1 MPALDAH
8 RPGARL
14 RARERL
20 IVIEVLEGS
29 PLLTLFLVVAT
40 GAVLGA
46 IPFGRV
52 RFGAAGALFTGLALS
67 AVAPH
72 LGAGMEI
79 VQSLGLALFVYTV
92 GISAGAAF
100 FATLN
105 RQLPLLAAATASTVL
120 AAIATI
126 VLGHVLGIARDLSLG
141 LFTGALT
148 AAPALDAAGRVTGSS
163 APSVGYAF
171 GYPLG
176 VIVGIVL
183 VSTVVSRSWPGRK
196 DTPALAGTGLASTTV
211 HVLRTVNLRE
221 VPQWSEQQVRFSY
234 LRRDGKVRVIVPGED
249 LLAGDEVVAVGMPEA
264 VEAVTQELGE
274 HSDQHIAHDRSLV
287 EFTRLT
293 VSNPDLASR
302 SIAELNLSVRFG
314 AVVTRVRRGD
324 LELLAR
330 DDLVLEPGDRLAVVV
345 DRSRLDA
352 VHALLGDSDRKAS
365 ELDVLSLGLGLV
377 LGFALGL
384 VTVPMPGGG
393 SFSLGPAAGPL
404 LVGMVLGALRRTG
417 PVVWALPGSANTT
430 LRQLGLLLFLAG
442 LGLTAGPDVAS
453 VLASP
458 TAWRAALLSVVVA
471 ALSCIAMLLA
481 ARWVLDLSAPRAA
494 GAVAGFLGQPAVLE
508 AANAKRADER
518 IETAYATLFA
528 FSIVVKILLV
538 PVIWNL

>member
-1 MPALDAH
+1 MIDL
-8 RPGARL
+8 
-14 RARERL
+14 
-20 IVIEVLEGS
+20 LEGS

-67 AVAPH
+67 AAAPH
-72 LGAGMEI
+72 LGAGMDI

-100 FATLN
+100 FSSLN
-105 RQLPLLAAATASTVL
+105 RQLPLLAASAVSALLGALATL
-120 AAIATI
+120 
-126 VLGHVLGIARDLSLG
+126 VLGQALGLAKDLSLG

-148 AAPALDAAGRVTGSS
+148 AAPALDAANRITGSS

-171 GYPLG
+171 GYPIG

-183 VSTVVSRSWPGRK
+183 VSTVVNRAWPGRR
-196 DTPALAGTGLASTTV
+196 DTPAMAGTSLAATTV
-211 HVLRTVNLRE
+211 QVQHPANLRD
-221 VPQWSEQQVRFSY
+221 VPQWSRQQVRFSY
-234 LRRDGKVRVIVPGED
+234 LRRDGRVRVIVPGED
-249 LLAGDEVVAVGMPEA
+249 LLAGDEVVAVGMPDA
-264 VEAVTQELGE
+264 VDAVVEELGTR
-274 HSDQHIAHDRSLV
+274 SDRHIAHDRSLV

-324 LELLAR
+324 LEMVAR
-330 DDLVLEPGDRLAVVV
+330 DDLVLEPGDRIAVVV
-345 DRSRLDA
+345 ERSRLDA
-352 VHALLGDSDRKAS
+352 VHTFLGDSDRKAG
-365 ELDVLSLGLGLV
+365 ELDALSLGLGLV
-377 LGFALGL
+377 LGVALGL
-384 VTVPMPGGG
+384 VTIPLPGGG
-393 SFSLGPAAGPL
+393 FSLGPAAGPL
-404 LVGMVLGALRRTG
+404 LVGMMLGALRRTG
-417 PVVWALPGSANTT
+417 PVVWALPGSANLT

-442 LGLTAGPDVAS
+442 LGLTAGPQVAT
-453 VLASP
+453 VLGSP
-458 TAWRAALLSVVVA
+458 TAWRAALLTVVVA
-471 ALSCIAMLLA
+471 ALSCVAMLLA
-481 ARWVLDLSAPRAA
+481 ARWVLDLSAARAA

-518 IETAYATLFA
+518 IEAAYATLFA
-528 FSIVVKILLV
+528 FSIVVKIVLV

>member
-1 MPALDAH
+1 MIDLLAS
-8 RPGARL
+8 
-14 RARERL
+14 
-20 IVIEVLEGS
+20 S

-67 AVAPH
+67 AIAPQ
-72 LGAGMEI
+72 LGSGMEI

-100 FATLN
+100 FGSLN
-105 RQLPLLAAATASTVL
+105 RQLPLLGAATLSTVL
-120 AAIATI
+120 AAVVTI
-126 VLGHVLGIARDLSLG
+126 LLGHALGLAQDLSLG

-148 AAPALDAAGRVTGSS
+148 AAPALDAASRLTGT
-163 APSVGYAF
+163 AGPSVGYAF
-171 GYPLG
+171 GYPIG

-183 VSTVVSRSWPGRK
+183 VSAVVTRAWPGRR
-196 DTPALAGTGLASTTV
+196 DTPALAGKSLRSATV
-211 HVLRTVNLRE
+211 LVDRPVNLRD
-221 VPQWSEQQVRFSY
+221 VPQWHEQRVRFSY
-234 LRRDGKVRVIVPGED
+234 LRRDGRVRVIVPGED
-249 LLAGDEVVAVGMPEA
+249 LLAGDEVVAVGMPDA
-264 VEAVTQELGE
+264 VDEVVAELGE
-274 HSDQHIAHDRSLV
+274 LSGRHIAHDRSLV

-302 SIAELNLSVRFG
+302 SIAELNLPVRFG

-330 DDLVLEPGDRLAVVV
+330 DDLVLEPGDRIAVVV
-345 DRSRLDA
+345 ERRALEA
-352 VHALLGDSDRKAS
+352 VHAFLGDSDRKAS
-365 ELDVLSLGLGLV
+365 ELDVLSVGLGLV

-404 LVGMVLGALRRTG
+404 IVGMALGALRRTG
-417 PVVWALPGSANTT
+417 PVVWSLPGGANTT
-430 LRQLGLLLFLAG
+430 VRQLGLLLFLAA
-442 LGLTAGPDVAS
+442 LGLTAGPEVAT
-453 VLASP
+453 VLSSP

-471 ALSCIAMLLA
+471 AISCVVLLIA
-481 ARWVLDLSAPRAA
+481 ARWTLELSAPRAA

-508 AANAKRADER
+508 AASSKVADER

-528 FSIVVKILLV
+528 FSIVVKIALV

>member
-1 MPALDAH
+1 M
-8 RPGARL
+8 
-14 RARERL
+14 RAPTRCQAAGPERFT
-20 IVIEVLEGS
+20 VIAALEGS

-46 IPFGRV
+46 IPFGRI
-52 RFGAAGALFTGLALS
+52 RLGAAGALFTGLALS
-67 AVAPH
+67 AIAPH

-79 VQSLGLALFVYTV
+79 VQTLGLALFVYTV

-100 FATLN
+100 FGTLN
-105 RQLPLLAAATASTVL
+105 RQLPLLAAATLSTIL
-120 AAIATI
+120 AAIATL
-126 VLGHVLGIARDLSLG
+126 VLGQVLGLARDLSLG

-148 AAPALDAAGRVTGSS
+148 AAPALDAAARLTGTGG
-163 APSVGYAF
+163 PSVGYSF
-171 GYPLG
+171 GYPIG

-183 VSTVVSRSWPGRK
+183 VSAVVSRAWPGRK
-196 DTPALAGTGLASTTV
+196 DTPALAGTSLSSTTV
-211 HVLRTVNLRE
+211 RVQRSVNLRD
-221 VPQWSEQQVRFSY
+221 VPQWHEQLVRFSY
-234 LRRDGKVRVIVPGED
+234 LRREGRVRVIVPGED
-249 LLAGDEVVAVGMPEA
+249 LLEGDEVVAVGMPDQ
-264 VEAVTQELGE
+264 VRAVTEELGE
-274 HSDQHIAHDRSLV
+274 TSDQHIAHDRSLV

-302 SIAELNLSVRFG
+302 SIAELNLPVRFG

-330 DDLVLEPGDRLAVVV
+330 DDLVLEPGDRIAVVV
-345 DRSRLDA
+345 DRRRLDA
-352 VHALLGDSDRKAS
+352 VHSFLGDSDRKAG

-377 LGFALGL
+377 LGVALGL
-384 VTVPMPGGG
+384 LSFPMPGGG
-393 SFSLGPAAGPL
+393 MFALGPAAGPL

-417 PVVWALPGSANTT
+417 PVVWALPGSANRT

-442 LGLTAGPDVAS
+442 LGLTAGPEFAQM
-453 VLASP
+453 LASP
-458 TAWRAALLSVVVA
+458 TAWRAAVLSAVVALLSCL
-471 ALSCIAMLLA
+471 ALLIA

-508 AANAKRADER
+508 AANAKAADER
-518 IETAYATLFA
+518 IEAAYATLFA

>member
-1 MPALDAH
+1 MID
-8 RPGARL
+8 
-14 RARERL
+14 
-20 IVIEVLEGS
+20 VLEGS

-67 AVAPH
+67 AAAPH
-72 LGAGMEI
+72 LGAGMDF

-100 FATLN
+100 FSTLN
-105 RQLPLLAAATASTVL
+105 RQLPLLLAATASTVI

-126 VLGHVLGIARDLSLG
+126 VLGHTLGLARDLSLG

-148 AAPALDAAGRVTGSS
+148 AAPALDAADRLTSTS

-171 GYPLG
+171 GYPIG

-183 VSTVVSRSWPGRK
+183 VSTVVTRNWPGRK
-196 DTPALAGTGLASTTV
+196 DTPALAGTSLDSATV
-211 HVLRTVNLRE
+211 HVLRPANLRDI
-221 VPQWSEQQVRFSY
+221 PQWQEQQVRFSY
-234 LRRDGKVRVIVPGED
+234 LRRAGTVRVIVPGED
-249 LLAGDEVVAVGMPEA
+249 LLVGDEVVAVGMPDA
-264 VEAVTQELGE
+264 VEAVTEELGE
-274 HSDQHIAHDRSLV
+274 RSARHIAHDRSLV

-302 SIAELNLSVRFG
+302 SIAELNLPVRFG
-314 AVVTRVRRGD
+314 AVPTRVRRGD

-330 DDLVLEPGDRLAVVV
+330 DDLVLEPGDRMAVAV
-345 DRSRLDA
+345 DRSKLEA

-417 PVVWALPGSANTT
+417 PVVWALPGSANIT

-453 VLASP
+453 VLSSP
-458 TAWRAALLSVVVA
+458 TAWRAAVLSVVVA
-471 ALSCIAMLLA
+471 ALSCVALLLA
-481 ARWVLDLSAPRAA
+481 GRWALDLSAPRVA
-494 GAVAGFLGQPAVLE
+494 GAMAGFLGQPAVLD
-508 AANAKRADER
+508 AANSKRADER

-528 FSIVVKILLV
+528 FSIVVKIVLV